1 MIRRSVP
8 KRMRSYVP
16 KADLMSFDLD
26 AFTDLCGLRAFLTR
40 YEQDILRPIELP
52 AVHSAYWFANRGQF
66 KELMALDAEL
76 SANGVLAPFAE
87 VSLAVGREHLRMLKP
102 MYDQRMMQRFR
113 KCVISGEARGW
124 NPVVFGIFLSIH
136 SVPVREGLVQFG
148 KQLWSGLVNGAKQDH
163 HLEEEDCSML
173 LGEYLD
179 RLPGWIEEVV
189 SRSTGEQGIRLAA
202 VC

>member
-1 MIRRSVP
+1 
-8 KRMRSYVP
+8 
-16 KADLMSFDLD
+16 
-26 AFTDLCGLRAFLTR
+26 
-40 YEQDILRPIELP
+40 
-52 AVHSAYWFANRGQF
+52 
-66 KELMALDAEL
+66 
-76 SANGVLAPFAE
+76 
-87 VSLAVGREHLRMLKP
+87 
-102 MYDQRMMQRFR
+102 MYAQRMMQRFR

-163 HLEEEDCSML
+163 HLEEGDCSML